1 MERVPALGN
10 LLNQAGIC
18 RFDKPN
24 LGGAKLI
31 WLWFRISRK
40 QSRDDATELLE

>member
-1 MERVPALGN
+1 MEPVPALGN

-24 LGGAKLI
+24 LGGQSLFSFV
-31 WLWFRISRK
+31 LRISCK
-40 QSRDDATELLE
+40 QSRDDAPNC